1 MDWKDGNVTTATIL
15 SENGGE
21 AVVQTKNASLATVV
35 DSDGNVVDVTPVKK
49 TVSLSRQ
56 KPERAIH

>member
-1 MDWKDGNVTTATIL
+1 MNGLVAQGNFKVSMDWKDGNVTTATIL

-35 DSDGNVVDVTPVKK
+35 DSDRKC
-49 TVSLSRQ
+49 SRCDTC
-56 KPERAIH
+56 